1 MDEKA
6 PWKQGQPIF
15 PRLWFTLGQHFN
27 FSISSWNLLLHFLV
41 ENKYFEIE
49 NLILLNL
56 CDKILQTLKWDRT
69 KFNTSIFS
77 KISSTVKY
85 GWLQVILR
93 SWMMRVK
100 CVTDFPYWIK
110 STIEWFFLSYVS
122 FQNAPP
128 QRSFKSSSFTVS
140 EWLKLYFFFNQFRK
154 KYIMML
160 WWRISIPPILRGWDY
175 VWGQGIVIANIIQQS
190 SPFNLQIF
198 NESTELQN

>member
-1 MDEKA
+1 M
-6 PWKQGQPIF
+6 
-15 PRLWFTLGQHFN
+15 
-27 FSISSWNLLLHFLV
+27 
-41 ENKYFEIE
+41 
-49 NLILLNL
+49 ILLNL

-175 VWGQGIVIANIIQQS
+175 VWGQGNSLRILFSNHHLLICKFLMKVQS
-190 SPFNLQIF
+190 FKTKQSISNFLTN
-198 NESTELQN
+198 